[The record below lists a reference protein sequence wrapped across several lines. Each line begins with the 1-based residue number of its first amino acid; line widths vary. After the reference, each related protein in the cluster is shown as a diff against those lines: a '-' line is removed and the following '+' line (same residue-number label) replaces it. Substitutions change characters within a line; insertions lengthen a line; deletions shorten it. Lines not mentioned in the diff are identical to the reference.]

1 MFGIKRLYTFVLKTF
16 FPLLLAT
23 FSVCLFILLMQFLW
37 QYVNDMVGKGVEM
50 TVLGQLF
57 FYAALSFVPM
67 ALPLSVLLAS
77 LMTFGNLGEHLEL
90 LAMKASGISLIRIM
104 KPLIFVM
111 IILMGVSFVFQNNI
125 LPSAQVKMTTILYS
139 LRQKSPELNIPEGSF
154 YKEIKGYNVY
164 VRKKDKK
171 TGMLRDMMIYDYSDG
186 FENAMV
192 IVADSGRLDV
202 SEDKQSLVLT
212 LYSGEAF
219 ENLNIQKRRSV
230 SENVPYR
237 RETFRLRTVL
247 IPFEGDFNMADES
260 LMGSRNIGKNV
271 KGLSHFIDSVGYQ
284 VDSVTKQI
292 RPSFINRTY
301 ANAFKQSNAG
311 ITDSRQR
318 IDSLILDGFDSYYKA
333 QVPSTKLEL
342 AENAK
347 EKVRAIKNEYVYMM
361 NNQIGLQKEIRNHQ
375 IELHKKF
382 ALAFAC
388 LCFFFIGGPLGAIIR
403 KGGLGTP
410 VVLSVL
416 IFLSYYTID
425 TFGLK
430 MAKQGVW
437 EVWEGMWLS
446 ASVLIVLG
454 VFFTYK
460 AINDSVIMNPDSW
473 KVYLQQF
480 IRKIKR
486 SKNNNR

>member
-37 QYVNDMVGKGVEM
+37 QYVNDMVGKGVDI

-104 KPLIFVM
+104 KPMIFVM
-111 IILMGVSFVFQNNI
+111 IALMGVSFVFQNNI

-139 LRQKSPELNIPEGSF
+139 LRQKSPELSIPEGYF
-154 YKEIKGYNVY
+154 YKEITGYNVY
-164 VRKKDKK
+164 VRQKDKK
-171 TGMLRDMMIYDYSDG
+171 TGMLQNMMIYDYSNG

-192 IVADSGRLDV
+192 IVADSGKLNT
-202 SEDKQSLVLT
+202 SEDKQSLMLT
-212 LYSGEAF
+212 LYDGEAF
-219 ENLNIQKRRSV
+219 ENLTKQKRRSV
-230 SENVPYR
+230 TENVPYR
-237 RETFRLRTVL
+237 RETFRLRTIL
-247 IPFEGDFNMADES
+247 IPQETDFNMVDES

-271 KGLSHFIDSVGYQ
+271 KELSHFADSVEYQ
-284 VDSVTKQI
+284 LDSLVKHTTPI
-292 RPSFINRTY
+292 FINRTY
-301 ANAFKQSNAG
+301 ANAFKQGSLGVTN
-311 ITDSRQR
+311 SQQKV
-318 IDSLILDGFDSYYKA
+318 DSLLLAGFYPYYKA
-333 QVPSTKLEL
+333 QTPSFRLEML
-342 AENAK
+342 EAAK
-347 EKVRAIKNEYVYMM
+347 EKVRNMKSEYTATMYG
-361 NNQIGLQKEIRNHQ
+361 QTSLQKEIRSHKM
-375 IELHKKF
+375 ELHKKF
-382 ALAFAC
+382 ALSFAC
-388 LCFFFIGGPLGAIIR
+388 LCFFFIGGPLGAIVR

-437 EVWEGMWLS
+437 SVWEGMWLS
-446 ASVLIVLG
+446 SAVLIVLG

-473 KVYLQQF
+473 KIYLQQLWK
-480 IRKIKR
+480 KIKR
-486 SKNNNR
+486 KK

>member
-1 MFGIKRLYTFVLKTF
+1 MFRIKRLYTFVLKTF

-37 QYVNDMVGKGVEM
+37 QYVNDMVGKGVDM
-50 TVLGQLF
+50 AVLGQLF

-104 KPLIFVM
+104 KPLVFVM
-111 IILMGVSFVFQNNI
+111 IGLMAVSFVFQNNI
-125 LPSAQVKMTTILYS
+125 LPTAQVKMTTILYS
-139 LRQKSPELNIPEGSF
+139 LRQKSPELDIPEGSF
-154 YKEIKGYNVY
+154 YKQITGYNVY

-171 TGMLRDMMIYDYSDG
+171 TGMLRNMMIYDYSNG
-186 FENAMV
+186 FENAMI
-192 IVADSGRLDV
+192 IVADSGRLDA
-202 SEDKQSLVLT
+202 SEDKQNLILT
-212 LYSGEAF
+212 LYDGEGF
-219 ENLNIQKRRSV
+219 ENLNTQKSRSV
-230 SENVPYR
+230 NENVPYR

-247 IPFEGDFNMADES
+247 IPFEGDFDMVDES
-260 LMGSRNIGKNV
+260 LMGNKNIGKNV
-271 KGLSHFIDSVGYQ
+271 KQLSHFVDSVGHQ
-284 VDSVTKQI
+284 VDSITRQT
-292 RPSFINRTY
+292 RPALINRTY
-301 ANAFKQSNAG
+301 ANAFKQTNERM
-311 ITDSRQR
+311 TDSRQK
-318 IDSLILDGFDSYYKA
+318 IDSLLLDGFQTYYTA
-333 QVPSTKLEL
+333 QTPSVKVEL
-342 AENAK
+342 IQNAK
-347 EKVRAIKNEYVYMM
+347 EKVRSIKNENVFMM
-361 NNQIGLQKEIRNHQ
+361 NNQVGLQKEIRNHK

-388 LCFFFIGGPLGAIIR
+388 LCFFFIGGPLGAIVR

-437 EVWEGMWLS
+437 PVWEGMWLS

-473 KVYLQQF
+473 KIYIQQLVQ
-480 IRKIKR
+480 KIKR
-486 SKNNNR
+486 KKKK